1 MNKSF
6 IQEAFK
12 QVYLTEDAEEL
23 SLDAINPDNTESF
36 LDMVNDTED
45 EELISDVYDLEA
57 EAKEDLKQSYIG
69 KVILDCNVCHSNVFF
84 NKEDITEDEDGLC
97 CTEIEC
103 PYCMSNE
110 GYTIIGEVKPYQE
123 EEDVDLEDVE
133 TGEVPEEEVDIEI
146 EAEEPEDEEEL
157 EEGLKADEV
166 KELRGDEE
174 INGADGLLKAVDK
187 LEGSDEI
194 RGPKYTELNE
204 AKKQGTP
211 WVVESDVDGEIAR
224 VKTERE
230 AKATIA
236 ELKREDKKLRKG
248 KKVKYSYKLD
258 ESLEECGDPEI
269 MEESLVDTFLKYH
282 DDADNANNPGFEKMY
297 AILSKYGDETEP
309 VDEIFLRAPEDEQKE
324 MVSLITPAEKV
335 EEGVEGTIG
344 GKLAGKAVGTAIG
357 GPVGGAVGSFVG
369 GKIGDKIQDTFTK
382 DESLV
387 EGFIFELPEDAS
399 AEDFGLS
406 QEEFEKQILS
416 HDGKWINSLSE
427 GNSASCWDITFDHG
441 GNELKDIPEKYII
454 KVDKNRNRV
463 NEGIEDVSINT
474 DDENI
479 TMTTKED
486 GGVVVE
492 TSPKEDEVEEFSGEE
507 MIAPIEPD
515 TELDVE
521 DAVEANSE
529 DEEETPEEEFSDED
543 FDLEEPESDEDFE
556 EFDEES
562 FDNLG
567 ESYLKRCYEN
577 VTSFKTSNITLN
589 ENKEF
594 VIEGKIGFDSGNK
607 KDTQFIF
614 KPKTSDNGKLKLEGY
629 NKQISKGKKTFKLNC
644 SINDKA
650 LVCESLNYNY
660 KGKNDLNES
669 VRVYGTVK
677 RK

>member
-12 QVYLTEDAEEL
+12 QVYLTEDVEEL

-133 TGEVPEEEVDIEI
+133 TGEVPEEEEVDIEI

-157 EEGLKADEV
+157 EENYLKSSDKLSPSKKLKESFKVIIKKSNKKIDEDIQIDFPKFIFTPEDIKKAALIALNDSGLSESEVSTIECVPESDGSFYRFIVDFANGDFDYVKGQYIKSVESLADEFCALFKEYIEDNLEEGLKADEV
-166 KELRGDEE
+166 EELRGDEE
-174 INGADGLLKAVDK
+174 INGADGPLNSD

-204 AKKQGTP
+204 GC
-211 WVVESDVDGEIAR
+211 
-224 VKTERE
+224 
-230 AKATIA
+230 
-236 ELKREDKKLRKG
+236 EDKEELQ
-248 KKVKYSYKLD
+248 
-258 ESLEECGDPEI
+258 ECGEPEI
-269 MEESLVDTFLKYH
+269 
-282 DDADNANNPGFEKMY
+282 
-297 AILSKYGDETEP
+297 
-309 VDEIFLRAPEDEQKE
+309 
-324 MVSLITPAEKV
+324 
-335 EEGVEGTIG
+335 EEGLTGTVA
-344 GKLAGKAVGTAIG
+344 GKVAGKAIGTAVG

-369 GKIGDKIQDTFTK
+369 GKIGDKVQDTF
-382 DESLV
+382 
-387 EGFIFELPEDAS
+387 
-399 AEDFGLS
+399 
-406 QEEFEKQILS
+406 
-416 HDGKWINSLSE
+416 SE
-427 GNSASCWDITFDHG
+427 GCEDKK
-441 GNELKDIPEKYII
+441 ELE
-454 KVDKNRNRV
+454 
-463 NEGIEDVSINT
+463 EGIEDVSINT
-474 DDENI
+474 EDENI

-507 MIAPIEPD
+507 MIAPLEPE
-515 TELDVE
+515 TEVDIE

-529 DEEETPEEEFSDED
+529 DEEEIPEEDEFD
-543 FDLEEPESDEDFE
+543 FEEEPGGEEDFE

-650 LVCESLNYNY
+650 LICESLNYNY

>member
-12 QVYLTEDAEEL
+12 QVYLTEDVEEL

-133 TGEVPEEEVDIEI
+133 TGEVPEEEEVDIEI

-174 INGADGLLKAVDK
+174 INGADGPIAAVDD

-236 ELKREDKKLRKG
+236 ELKREDKKLRKD

-258 ESLEECGDPEI
+258 ESLEECGDPEA
-269 MEESLVDTFLKYH
+269 MEE
-282 DDADNANNPGFEKMY
+282 G
-297 AILSKYGDETEP
+297 I
-309 VDEIFLRAPEDEQKE
+309 
-324 MVSLITPAEKV
+324 
-335 EEGVEGTIG
+335 EGTIG
-344 GKLAGKAVGTAIG
+344 GKVAGKAVGTAIG

-369 GKIGDKIQDTFTK
+369 GKIGDKIQDTF
-382 DESLV
+382 
-387 EGFIFELPEDAS
+387 
-399 AEDFGLS
+399 
-406 QEEFEKQILS
+406 
-416 HDGKWINSLSE
+416 SE
-427 GNSASCWDITFDHG
+427 GCENKK
-441 GNELKDIPEKYII
+441 ELDE
-454 KVDKNRNRV
+454 D
-463 NEGIEDVSINT
+463 IEDVSINT

-521 DAVEANSE
+521 DAVELNDEE

-562 FDNLG
+562 FDELG

-577 VTSFKTSNITLN
+577 VTSFKTSNISLN
-589 ENKEF
+589 ESKDF
-594 VIEGKIGFDSGNK
+594 IIEGKIGFDSGNE
-607 KDTQFIF
+607 KDTQFVF
-614 KPKTSDNGKLKLEGY
+614 SPKTSENGKLKLEGY

-644 SINDKA
+644 SVNDKA